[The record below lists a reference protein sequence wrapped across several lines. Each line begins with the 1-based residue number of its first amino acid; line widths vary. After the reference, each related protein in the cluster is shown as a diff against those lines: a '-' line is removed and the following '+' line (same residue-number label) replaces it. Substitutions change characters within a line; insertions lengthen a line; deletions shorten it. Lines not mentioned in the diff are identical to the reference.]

1 MMVTAADIMT
11 TPVATVGPDASIR
24 DVARLLSEKRISG
37 LPVVDEA
44 GEVLGMVSEQD
55 LMVRVTGP
63 HLPPHIELLGGIIY
77 LETPHDMEEDLR
89 KAMAVTAGQI
99 MSKDVI
105 TVALSATV
113 QDVANVMVKR
123 KINRVPVVDGGRLVG
138 IITRHDVVSTLV
150 SE

>member
-1 MMVTAADIMT
+1 MPTAADIMT
-11 TPVATVGPDASIR
+11 TPVTTVGPDAPIR

-37 LPVVDEA
+37 MPVVDDD
-44 GEVLGMVSEQD
+44 GMVLGMVSEQD
-55 LMVRVTGP
+55 LMLRVTGP

-77 LETPHDMEEDLR
+77 LESPRDMEEELR

-105 TVALSATV
+105 TVAPSATV
-113 QDVANVMVKR
+113 QEVADVMVKR